1 MENKLITI
9 NDDGWDGDMGCN
21 FEFQVERRTLD
32 SNPISYLICDLIRG
46 DFLTWL

>member
-1 MENKLITI
+1 MENKSITI
-9 NDDGWDGDMGCN
+9 SDDGDTGFN

-32 SNPISYLICDLIRG
+32 SNSISYLICDIIRG